1 MMRNPNDRIMSSD
14 RSMEGLVKTEKIVR
28 QDALVEKF
36 LSLISPVQTDIQ
48 EMYLFGSRCRD
59 DWRPDSDYDILIVV
73 DKKDRHLVSRLYDA
87 VVDILLETGKLF
99 SLKIFTT
106 FEFNRLRS
114 IPTPFVKRVLTE
126 GIQLGNPK

>member
-1 MMRNPNDRIMSSD
+1 MR
-14 RSMEGLVKTEKIVR
+14 TEKIPR
-28 QDALVEKF
+28 QDALVERF
-36 LSLISPVQTDIQ
+36 LSLISSVQMDIQ

-73 DKKDRHLVSRLYDA
+73 DKKDSHLVSRLYDA
-87 VVDILLETGKLF
+87 VVDILLETGNLF

-114 IPTPFVKRVLTE
+114 IPTAFVKRVLTE
-126 GIQLGNPK
+126 GIQLGNPKQRDDQWILDQG